1 MTVVTASP
9 GSRGVVSVFATQIRP
24 PGLRATASPSVNV
37 PPMSTAMRS
46 ALPLSFFFGTNHQ
59 SRITN
64 HESRLRYF
72 NAAHARRMRWQA
84 SDSSSMGDAMDMR
97 K

>member
-1 MTVVTASP
+1 M
-9 GSRGVVSVFATQIRP
+9 VSVFATQMRP
-24 PGLRATASPSVNV
+24 PGASAASPSVNV

-59 SRITN
+59 SPITN
-64 HESRLRYF
+64 RAVRYF

-84 SDSSSMGDAMDMR
+84 SVSSSIGEAMDMR